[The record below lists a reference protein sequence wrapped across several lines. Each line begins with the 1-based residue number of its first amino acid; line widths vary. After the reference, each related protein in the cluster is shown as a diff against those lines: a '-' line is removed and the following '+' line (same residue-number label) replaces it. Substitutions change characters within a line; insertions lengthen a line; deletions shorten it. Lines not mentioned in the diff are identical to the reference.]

1 MCTSSQ
7 RLASYGEIIGTA
19 IGSFVVALIVGN
31 IMGLLCGVKLSRNK
45 SVKHSHY
52 NVTPNKE
59 VINEDI
65 QLDLHV
71 KMSENVCY
79 EVVKKI

>member
-1 MCTSSQ
+1 M
-7 RLASYGEIIGTA
+7 GII
-19 IGSFVVALIVGN
+19 L
-31 IMGLLCGVKLSRNK
+31 GLLCGVKFSRNK
-45 SVKHSHY
+45 SVKHAKY
-52 NVTPNKE
+52 NMTPNKE

-79 EVVKKI
+79 EVVKKV